1 MTLGLYILNLAAA
14 YMYYQKIDR
23 LLYVI
28 QREQIFG
35 DNNRMREMDIIAKAS
50 LPLQLIFDLSDEL
63 KIF

>member
-35 DNNRMREMDIIAKAS
+35 DNNRMREMDIIGKAS

-63 KIF
+63 KIC

>member
-14 YMYYQKIDR
+14 YMYYRKIDR